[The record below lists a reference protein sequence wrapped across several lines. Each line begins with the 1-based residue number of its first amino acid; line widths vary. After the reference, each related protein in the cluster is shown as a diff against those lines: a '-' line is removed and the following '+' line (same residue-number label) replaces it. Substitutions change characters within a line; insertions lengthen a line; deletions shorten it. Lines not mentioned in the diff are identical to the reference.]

1 MYSGVLNIRWVLI
14 IGGGGGGAE
23 KFEIINNRRGVLL
36 NGVRGAENMI
46 NT

>member
-1 MYSGVLNIRWVLI
+1 MYSGVLNIRGVLI
-14 IGGGGGGAE
+14 IGGGGAE